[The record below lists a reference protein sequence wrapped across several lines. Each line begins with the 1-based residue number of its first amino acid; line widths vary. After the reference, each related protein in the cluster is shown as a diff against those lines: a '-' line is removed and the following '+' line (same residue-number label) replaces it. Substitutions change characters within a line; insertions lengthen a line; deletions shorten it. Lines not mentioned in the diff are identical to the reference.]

1 LNPDQTTATKL
12 ALFVARSEAEVQMAS
27 TGKFIAYYRVSTDKQ
42 GKSGLGLEA
51 QRQAVA
57 NYLNGGD
64 WKIIA
69 EFTEVESGRRSDR
82 PQLDAALK
90 AARLHRAAIVV
101 SKVDRLTRSV
111 AFLSKLL
118 EANVDVRFADLPQI
132 EGPIGQFMLQQMASV
147 AQLEAGLIGKRT
159 REALAAAKERGTK
172 LGGIRR
178 KVIGKDERGKKT
190 YGEQVLN
197 VSAKTRKLAAK
208 ALRERTDARASD
220 LAPIIE
226 ELQAGGATSLRAIAA
241 GLNDRGI
248 PTARGGEWS
257 SPQVMRILER
267 LDPFREEEAAA

>member
-1 LNPDQTTATKL
+1 
-12 ALFVARSEAEVQMAS
+12 MAN

-57 NYLNGGD
+57 NYLDGGD
-64 WKIIA
+64 WKIVA

-82 PQLDAALK
+82 PQLAAALK
-90 AARLHRAAIVV
+90 AARLHQAALVV

-118 EANVDVRFADLPQI
+118 EANVDVRFADLPSI
-132 EGPIGQFMLQQMASV
+132 EGPTGRFMLQQMASV
-147 AQLEAGLIGKRT
+147 AELEAGMISDRT
-159 REALAAAKERGTK
+159 KKALAAAKKRGKK
-172 LGGIRR
+172 LGGF
-178 KVIGKDERGKKT
+178 RGNKHNMPT
-190 YGEQVLN
+190 ARM
-197 VSAKTRKLAAK
+197 SKLAAK
-208 ALRERTDARASD
+208 ALRERTDARAAD
-220 LAPIIE
+220 LAPIIK
-226 ELQAGGATSLRAIAA
+226 ELQAAGKTSLRAIAA
-241 GLNDRGI
+241 GLNDAGI